1 MRRAER
7 TASPASK
14 TSSTGC
20 GKPHAGIAPTS
31 STANTDQSLSS
42 RDTARADG
50 PTFKRS
56 MALHGLTA
64 SWHSPTFDPGS
75 PAGDG
80 DHIVAG
86 TAEISIPATDAVVIL
101 GYN

>member
-1 MRRAER
+1 M
-7 TASPASK
+7 
-14 TSSTGC
+14 
-20 GKPHAGIAPTS
+20 
-31 STANTDQSLSS
+31 
-42 RDTARADG
+42 
-50 PTFKRS
+50 FKRS